1 LNFLLEKYLK
11 NLYIKWILKK
21 EELKMKEK
29 KEKDKKKKVVFMD
42 SNGTIELDDEQV
54 KILEEKTNEKT
65 KDEDEEE

>member
-1 LNFLLEKYLK
+1 
-11 NLYIKWILKK
+11 
-21 EELKMKEK
+21 MKEK